1 MGFTLKRFSFQSA
14 KHTIFFSLS
23 MFQNKNACHFTLNSI
38 MFFAF
43 SHLFHLHFSHL
54 IQPLLTVGV
63 TLGIYEIESGKLK
76 VASCKWQVESGKL
89 QVESG
94 KLKVAS

>member
-1 MGFTLKRFSFQSA
+1 MGFTLKRFPFQSA

-38 MFFAF
+38 MFYAF

-63 TLGIYEIESGKLK
+63 TLGIYEKIVSENRRKIGKSSK
-76 VASCKWQVESGKL
+76 NSC
-89 QVESG
+89 
-94 KLKVAS
+94 

>member
-63 TLGIYEIESGKLK
+63 TLGIYGEKFAGKFAK
-76 VASCKWQVESGKL
+76 GGSFHVSVKSFINNGGCSA
-89 QVESG
+89 
-94 KLKVAS
+94 